1 MTAAVALL
9 VALLAI
15 QTYRL
20 HQAQKDAAGTS
31 RDRPASEATAA
42 GREELARAGL
52 LLEDPGHTGMGAA
65 PADPM
70 ADYLVE
76 ALASFLD
83 QDPLYDDAADSAPR
97 RGSRAGKAATGGGEG
112 DSAAAAAIKRAAAKA
127 RRAKRQNDEDAEDE
141 AADGV
146 AIDPRRSK
154 QLYNQARKLIQR
166 GSYEEAAAAL
176 QESIAADGSNA
187 SSYRTLGGLYRQLG
201 MTAEEMQVYADWSA
215 ARPDDPLAHYYL
227 ANAYLRAG
235 ADADVLSELGQFQE
249 LSADNL
255 GSYAMAASIYRRLGM
270 PGRKRRCSKPGST
283 RCPSRL
289 MPARRSRSITSAPA
303 STMPHSRNTR
313 PRSH

>member
-1 MTAAVALL
+1 MNKAMTAAVALL

-154 QLYNQARKLIQR
+154 QLYNQARK
-166 GSYEEAAAAL
+166 
-176 QESIAADGSNA
+176 
-187 SSYRTLGGLYRQLG
+187 
-201 MTAEEMQVYADWSA
+201 
-215 ARPDDPLAHYYL
+215 
-227 ANAYLRAG
+227 
-235 ADADVLSELGQFQE
+235 
-249 LSADNL
+249 
-255 GSYAMAASIYRRLGM
+255 
-270 PGRKRRCSKPGST
+270 
-283 RCPSRL
+283 
-289 MPARRSRSITSAPA
+289 
-303 STMPHSRNTR
+303 
-313 PRSH
+313 